1 MKKNRQSKTLEFVER
16 LTKVHGDNYDYSKVE
31 YVNSTTKICI
41 ICNEIDPIT
50 GEKHGSFLQNPRSHL
65 RGAKCPKCSGNFMDK
80 ELFIKRARIIHENNY
95 DYSKVK
101 YVKSNTK
108 VQIICPEHG
117 KFNQTPNSHLS
128 GKGCSKC
135 AHKRLSEKLIHGKE
149 KFIEKA
155 KKVHGNK
162 FDYSKVEYAGSHNE
176 VCIICPEHGEFYQKA
191 TNHLSGNGC
200 KKCAYQ
206 YSHGKYRL
214 TSFEEFLS
222 QAKEIHGGKYDYSK
236 VEWKNTRTKITI
248 ICPIHGEFEQVPQNH
263 IRLKCGCRKCGR
275 EIAKSKV
282 NKYSTKYFIKNAKKV
297 HGNKYDYSMT
307 KCFNATDKVEINC
320 LTHGIFKQSAVQHLK
335 GRGCPKC
342 HFDQMAKDR
351 AMGKERFINKAKE
364 LFGDKFDY
372 SKVKYVNGQA
382 KVSLICPEH
391 GEFEVTPNSHLSR
404 KSGCPIC
411 NESKLERELALI
423 LDEQKIT
430 YERQKRFK
438 WLGRQSL
445 DFYLPEYKMAI
456 ECQGVQHYKPVDF
469 GGKGEKSANQLFEK
483 NKKRDERKLKK
494 CLANNINMTYV
505 IDNEEFLENK
515 YHFDT
520 VAPFSGNV
528 SYKILKISHFKNYI
542 IHLIDTSRLLGL
554 Y

>member
-16 LTKVHGDNYDYSKVE
+16 LKKVHGDNYDYSKVE
-31 YVNSTTKICI
+31 YINSTTKISI
-41 ICNEIDPIT
+41 ICNKKDPII
-50 GEKHGSFLQNPRSHL
+50 GEKHGNFLQNPRSHL
-65 RGAKCPKCSGNFMDK
+65 RGSKCPKCSGSFMDNN
-80 ELFIKRARIIHENNY
+80 LFIKKARIIHENKF

-101 YVKSNTK
+101 YIKSNTK

-117 KFNQTPNSHLS
+117 TFNQTPNSHLS
-128 GKGCSKC
+128 GNGCSKC
-135 AHKRLSEKLIHGKE
+135 AHKRLSKILIHGKD

-162 FDYSKVEYAGSHNE
+162 YDYSKVEYTGSHNE
-176 VCIICPEHGEFYQKA
+176 VRIICSEHGEFYQTA

-200 KKCAYQ
+200 KKCANQ

-214 TSFEEFLS
+214 TSFETFLE
-222 QAKEIHGGKYDYSK
+222 QAKEIHGEKYDYSK
-236 VEWKNTRTKITI
+236 TEWKNTRTKITI

-275 EIAKSKV
+275 EIAKSKL
-282 NKYSTKYFIKNAKKV
+282 NKYNTRYFIKNAKEV
-297 HGNKYDYSMT
+297 HGDKYDYT
-307 KCFNATDKVEINC
+307 DTQCFNATDKLEIKCFN
-320 LTHGIFKQSAVQHLK
+320 HGIFEQRAVQHLR
-335 GRGCPKC
+335 GQGCPKC
-342 HFDQMAKDR
+342 NFDQMAKDR
-351 AMGKERFINKAKE
+351 ALGKAQFINKAKE
-364 LFGDKFDY
+364 LFGDQFEY
-372 SKVKYVNGQA
+372 SKVKYKNGQT
-382 KVSLICPEH
+382 KVILICPEH
-391 GEFEVTPNSHLSR
+391 REFEVTPNNHLSK

-423 LDEQKIT
+423 LDKQKIT

-445 DFYLPEYKMAI
+445 DFYLPKYNLAI
-456 ECQGVQHYKPVDF
+456 ECQGVQHYKPIDF

-483 NKKRDERKLKK
+483 TKKRDDSKLKK

-505 IDNEEFLENK
+505 IDNEEFLQKK

-520 VAPFSGNV
+520 VVPFSENV
-528 SYKILKISHFKNYI
+528 SYKILNINQFKNYI
-542 IHLIDTSRLLGL
+542 IHLNDTSHLLGIT
-554 Y
+554 